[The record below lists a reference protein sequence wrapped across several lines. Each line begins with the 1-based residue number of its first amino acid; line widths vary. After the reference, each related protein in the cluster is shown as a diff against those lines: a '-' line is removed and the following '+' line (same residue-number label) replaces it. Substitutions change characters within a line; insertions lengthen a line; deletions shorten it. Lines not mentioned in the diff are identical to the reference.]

1 MLQVAGVNGVSNTA
15 GIITDYNG
23 FAPRVG
29 FACTPTETTVVRG
42 GFGLSFFPNN
52 YGAVASLKNQPFTS
66 AYGTFSSANAP
77 AGFTAFDNGL
87 PAITPTSAAN
97 PSGTI
102 TYGEDPR
109 FGNSYIEQFNMTV
122 QKEFSGNVFTAS
134 YVGMLGRHLLQQIG
148 DFNAAP
154 PNTFSQAV
162 ANTVRPY
169 YATLPNITSIQTLRT
184 AGASSYNSL
193 QLALDRRT
201 RKGLTVGANY
211 TLANAGQCAGQ

>member
-162 ANTVRPY
+162 ANTVRLY